1 MPAQQL
7 QQAADAML
15 AAAERHRSVAA
26 ALKRSAP
33 HVYRQITRDSR
44 HPALLAAW
52 GKSRNVDDN
61 VGATIVPPAI
71 VEAIGSTAGVPMRG
85 VNVHAGLLHTYGYLF
100 SSLQT
105 PYGLKRDRWLS
116 KTLEQGFGLDTQLLS
131 DHPGA
136 GTLLANAT
144 WFFGHIAFRDRPAAL
159 RRFAAAA
166 PIVAPELVR
175 HDFRS
180 YEVLRIV
187 EQAEPTGTLKRP
199 VTFVTD
205 LIPYPNPPTAPGAES
220 TLLVYSVQIGEKSP
234 RKLITGFPIRTEMV
248 RTLLDD
254 VPERGRTQVGPRYN
268 AYVPGLASGSTVPGR
283 SALQPVEKS

>member
-7 QQAADAML
+7 QQAADVML
-15 AAAERHRSVAA
+15 AAAARGRSVAA
-26 ALKRSAP
+26 ALKRIAT
-33 HVYRQITRDSR
+33 HVYRQITRDAH
-44 HPALLAAW
+44 HPALLAVW

-71 VEAIGSTAGVPMRG
+71 VEAIGSLAGVPMRG

-105 PYGLKRDRWLS
+105 PYGLKRDRWIS
-116 KTLEQGFGLDTQLLS
+116 KTLEQGFGLNTELLS
-131 DHPGA
+131 DHPGS
-136 GTLLANAT
+136 GTLLANVT
-144 WFFGHIAFRDRPAAL
+144 WFFGQIAFRDRPAAL
-159 RRFAAAA
+159 RRIEAAA

-180 YEVLRIV
+180 YDVLRIV
-187 EQAEPTGTLKRP
+187 EQAEPAASLKRP

-205 LIPYPNPPTAPGAES
+205 LIPYPNAPAAAGTEN
-220 TLLVYSVQIGEKSP
+220 TLLVYSVQIGAKSP
-234 RKLITGFPIRTEMV
+234 RKLITGFPVRTEMV
-248 RTLLDD
+248 RTLLDA
-254 VPERGRTQVGPRYN
+254 VPARSRTQVGPRYN
-268 AYVPGLASGSTVPGR
+268 AYVPGLPAGSTVPGR